1 MEITV
6 LTLESDNVSDSLSCA
21 NCEMNFFPQE
31 LNVGAKDVRIFVG
44 GELVWEGVID
54 KVRTEPDGQIVKNSL
69 WTCKGGGGVGDLHSL
84 ITIEQKL
91 TETKQRVEQYFV
103 IT

>member
-1 MEITV
+1 
-6 LTLESDNVSDSLSCA
+6 
-21 NCEMNFFPQE
+21 MNFFRQE

-54 KVRTEPDGQIVKNSL
+54 KVRTEPDGHIMKNSL

-84 ITIEQKL
+84 ITIERTL
-91 TETKQRVEQYFV
+91 IETKQN
-103 IT
+103 IGL

>member
-1 MEITV
+1 
-6 LTLESDNVSDSLSCA
+6 
-21 NCEMNFFPQE
+21 MNFFHQE

-54 KVRTEPDGQIVKNSL
+54 KVRTEPDGQIMKNSL
-69 WTCKGGGGVGDLHSL
+69 WIREGGVGDLHSL

-91 TETKQRVEQYFV
+91 IETKQNM
-103 IT
+103 

>member
-6 LTLESDNVSDSLSCA
+6 VTSESDKVCDSLSCA
-21 NCEMNFFPQE
+21 NCEMTFFRQE

-54 KVRTEPDGQIVKNSL
+54 KVRNEPDGQIVKNSL

-91 TETKQRVEQYFV
+91 IETKQN
-103 IT
+103 IGL